1 MYFFSDDPKIRLT
14 RELGQEQEYVDD
26 SKDSERYIETL
37 VVVDEKMCA
46 FHGEDAAKQFTL
58 AACNIV
64 SETVILLN
72 GPKSYLCM
80 FIYRQTSRHLYND
93 PGFEIR
99 FNIST
104 K

>member
-1 MYFFSDDPKIRLT
+1 LFPDDPKIRLP
-14 RELGQEQEYVDD
+14 RDLSAEPESRSGDD
-26 SKDSERYIETL
+26 SKDPERYIETL

-64 SETVILLN
+64 RKT
-72 GPKSYLCM
+72 
-80 FIYRQTSRHLYND
+80 
-93 PGFEIR
+93 
-99 FNIST
+99 ISFLE